1 MYSSVAIYLLLYVV
15 TFTFFPESPFTAN
28 SAKGS
33 ERRED
38 RERFMRLKS
47 SDEVWEGEGCLRTM
61 ESLQFW
67 KALVVY
73 CRELVSSFH
82 QCCCMQLS
90 GHCVGQTFS

>member
-1 MYSSVAIYLLLYVV
+1 
-15 TFTFFPESPFTAN
+15 
-28 SAKGS
+28 
-33 ERRED
+33 
-38 RERFMRLKS
+38 MRLKS